1 MSRTYIT
8 YEQAVSILPDGEY
21 VHTFINN
28 AMGLIGADW
37 SRGDILEKLR
47 TSEVIELTGE
57 LARGMGHGMC
67 AYNKDAKWQSQL
79 LFIETDEKKLAALDA
94 EVEE

>member
-8 YEQAVSILPDGEY
+8 YEQAVSVLPDGEY

-28 AMGLIGADW
+28 GMGLIGADW
-37 SRGDILEKLR
+37 SREEILEKLK
-47 TSEVIELTGE
+47 TSEVIELTGKQ
-57 LARGMGHGMC
+57 ARAMGHGIC

-79 LFIETDEKKLAALDA
+79 LFIETNEEKMAVIDT
-94 EVEE
+94 EVE